1 MEWSG
6 EGLIIGVRRHGE
18 SSVIAEIMVEGRGRH
33 LGLVRGGRS
42 SRLAATLQ
50 PGNSVEL
57 TWRARLEEHLGLFT
71 RAELTDARAARLIAD
86 RTLLYASQLLCD
98 HLRLLPERDTH
109 DRLLGAVIRVLDGGL
124 DPLALGMALA
134 RFELTLLDELGFGL
148 DLTSCAVTGVTRGL
162 SHVSP
167 RTGRAVCLEAAA
179 PYMERLFELPPF
191 LLGAATATPG
201 ELAAGFALTGYFL
214 DRHIWAARPVDPP
227 ATRASLL
234 AILCDPV

>member
-18 SSVIAEIMVEGRGRH
+18 SSVIAEVMVEGRGRQ

-50 PGNSVEL
+50 AGNSVEL

-71 RAELTDARAARLIAD
+71 RTELTDARAARLIAD

-98 HLRLLPERDTH
+98 HLRLLPERDPH
-109 DRLLGAVIRVLDGGL
+109 DLLLGRVIRVLDGHL

-134 RFELTLLDELGFGL
+134 RFELTLIDELGFGL
-148 DLTSCAVTGVTRGL
+148 DLSSCAVTGVTRGL

-179 PYMERLFELPPF
+179 PYLDRLFELPRF
-191 LLGAATATPG
+191 LLEETSADFHD
-201 ELAAGFALTGYFL
+201 LAAAFSLTGHFL
-214 DRHIWAARPVDPP
+214 FMHVWAPRSLETP
-227 ATRASLL
+227 ATRAALISLL
-234 AILCDPV
+234 APP

>member
-18 SSVIAEIMVEGRGRH
+18 SSVIAEVIVEGRGRQ

-50 PGNSVEL
+50 AGNSVEL

-71 RAELTDARAARLIAD
+71 RTELTDARAARLIAD
-86 RTLLYASQLLCD
+86 RTLLYASQLLCE
-98 HLRLLPERDTH
+98 HLRLLPERDPH
-109 DRLLGAVIRVLDGGL
+109 DLLLGRVIRILDGHL
-124 DPLALGMALA
+124 EPLALGMALA

-148 DLTSCAVTGVTRGL
+148 DLSSCAVTGVTSGL

-179 PYMERLFELPPF
+179 PYLDRLFELPRF
-191 LLGAATATPG
+191 LLEPTSADFHD
-201 ELAAGFALTGYFL
+201 LAAAFSLTGHFL
-214 DRHIWAARPVDPP
+214 FMHVWAPRSLDIP
-227 ATRASLL
+227 ATRAALISLL
-234 AILCDPV
+234 TAP

>member
-18 SSVIAEIMVEGRGRH
+18 SSVIAEVMVEGRGRQ

-50 PGNSVEL
+50 AGNSVEL
-57 TWRARLEEHLGLFT
+57 TWRARLEENLGLFT
-71 RAELTDARAARLIAD
+71 RTELTDARAARLIAD

-98 HLRLLPERDTH
+98 HLRLLPERDPH
-109 DRLLGAVIRVLDGGL
+109 DLLLGRVIRILDGHL

-148 DLTSCAVTGVTRGL
+148 DLSSCAVTGVTRGL

-179 PYMERLFELPPF
+179 PYLDRLFELPRF
-191 LLGAATATPG
+191 LLEETSADFHD
-201 ELAAGFALTGYFL
+201 LAAAFSLTGHFL
-214 DRHIWAARPVDPP
+214 FMHVWAPRSLETP
-227 ATRASLL
+227 ATRAALISLF
-234 AILCDPV
+234 AAP